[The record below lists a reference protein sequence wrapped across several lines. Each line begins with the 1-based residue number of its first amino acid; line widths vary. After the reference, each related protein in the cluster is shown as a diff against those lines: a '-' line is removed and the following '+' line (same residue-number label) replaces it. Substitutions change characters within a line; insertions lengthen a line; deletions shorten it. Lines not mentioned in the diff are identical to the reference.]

1 MAFSQSYCPAWSP
14 KVQQQKKTGFQD
26 VRDEVMR
33 RIEGRVWDQGALL
46 PTEAELAE
54 EFGCARATVNRA
66 LRELAERGVIDRKRK
81 SGTRVATLPVRQ
93 AKLEIATARRLVE
106 ERNASYRYA
115 LVSRQMQPAPGWL
128 ASQMQL
134 PPATEVLHLEA
145 MHYAD
150 GQPFHFEDRWINIAA
165 VPGSAEADYAQT
177 PPGEWLLAAVPFSN
191 AEVSFSATSAD
202 AALAEYLACA
212 PGAALFQME
221 RATWFQDAPV
231 TFARMTFQQGYRM
244 RSRY

>member
-1 MAFSQSYCPAWSP
+1 MP
-14 KVQQQKKTGFQD
+14 QQKKISFQD

-33 RIEGRVWDQGALL
+33 RIEARVWPQGALL

-66 LRELAERGVIDRKRK
+66 LRELADRGVIDRKRK
-81 SGTRVATLPVRQ
+81 SGTRVATLPVKQ
-93 AKLEIATARRLVE
+93 AKLEIATSRRLVE
-106 ERNASYRYA
+106 ERNATYRFA
-115 LVSRQMQPAPGWL
+115 LVSREMRVAPGWVI
-128 ASQMQL
+128 SQMQL
-134 PPATEVLHLEA
+134 AAGTEVLHLEG

-165 VPGSAEADYAQT
+165 VPDSAEADYAET

-191 AEVSFSATSAD
+191 AEVSFGATSAD

-221 RATWFQDAPV
+221 RSTWFQEEPV
-231 TFARMTFQQGYRM
+231 TFARMTFHPGYRM

>member
-1 MAFSQSYCPAWSP
+1 VP
-14 KVQQQKKTGFQD
+14 QQKKTGFQE

-33 RIEGRVWDQGALL
+33 RIEARVWDQGALL
-46 PTEAELAE
+46 PTEADLAA

-81 SGTRVATLPVRQ
+81 SGTRVTLQPVKQ
-93 AKLEIATARRLVE
+93 AKLDIATARRLVE
-106 ERNASYRYA
+106 DRNAAYRYA
-115 LVSRQMQPAPGWL
+115 LVSRHLQPAPGWL
-128 ASQMQL
+128 GSQMNL
-134 PPATEVLHLEA
+134 APGSEVLHLET

-165 VPGSAEADYAQT
+165 VPDSAETDFGAV

-191 AEVSFSATSAD
+191 AEVSFTATAAD
-202 AALAEYLACA
+202 ATLAEYLAC
-212 PGAALFQME
+212 PTGTALFQME
-221 RATWFQDAPV
+221 RSTWFQEVPV
-231 TFARMTFQQGYRM
+231 TFARITFHPGYRM